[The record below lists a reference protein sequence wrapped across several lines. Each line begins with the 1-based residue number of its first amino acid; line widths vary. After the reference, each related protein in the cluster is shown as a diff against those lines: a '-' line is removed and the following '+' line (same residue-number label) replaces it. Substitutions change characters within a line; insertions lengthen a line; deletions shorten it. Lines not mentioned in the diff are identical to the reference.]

1 MPTFREAT
9 ARTVEGSRPLGAT
22 PSTPLRGCKRSISM
36 RSRHSPICGSI
47 RSSARTCSARC
58 SPSGPS
64 AARPLGG
71 PGSVS
76 ARSWSGA
83 RRRHS
88 LTSTWR
94 ARSSEE
100 TAAPDACAGA
110 GQERRATPR
119 LPPSPMRFVPVLPPR
134 PPRGRGVQRQR
145 PARGAAPRSSKSSA
159 VHGHARNA
167 AQTPSIAPPPGTARA
182 RPPIHPTHS
191 GDSPSDNDTHPA
203 RPRPPRRGPRRRNH
217 TAQRARVRRRHRPTP
232 RAVLLPAPRGLR
244 RLPRRLERRARARGA
259 RVCALGAPP
268 GWTCARSSSSGQS
281 PRVRWN
287 ERARP
292 PERCPRHRAGRAR
305 ARPMSAPLVRLRT
318 DTRPTFTETEDV
330 EPRASPAPAASP
342 AAATDRGATQ
352 TPWSGQ
358 RTENAAYE
366 TANTNTVHGGCRRGV
381 CAVHDNR
388 HRPCERPRDA
398 QAPRRARAHR
408 R

>member
-1 MPTFREAT
+1 MARCDACLPSAKAEVTLRHAMRGRRSPSVASPFESVNALDTAAPRWYAT
-9 ARTVEGSRPLGAT
+9 RGSTPLPRRHGGAT

-71 PGSVS
+71 SGSVS

-110 GQERRATPR
+110 GQELRRRATP
-119 LPPSPMRFVPVLPPR
+119 PPLADALRARAPTAPAK
-134 PPRGRGVQRQR
+134 GAGVHRQR

-159 VHGHARNA
+159 VHGHARGA
-167 AQTPSIAPPPGTARA
+167 AQTASIAPPPGTARA

-203 RPRPPRRGPRRRNH
+203 RPRPPRRGP
-217 TAQRARVRRRHRPTP
+217 
-232 RAVLLPAPRGLR
+232 
-244 RLPRRLERRARARGA
+244 
-259 RVCALGAPP
+259 
-268 GWTCARSSSSGQS
+268 
-281 PRVRWN
+281 
-287 ERARP
+287 
-292 PERCPRHRAGRAR
+292 
-305 ARPMSAPLVRLRT
+305 
-318 DTRPTFTETEDV
+318 
-330 EPRASPAPAASP
+330 
-342 AAATDRGATQ
+342 
-352 TPWSGQ
+352 
-358 RTENAAYE
+358 
-366 TANTNTVHGGCRRGV
+366 
-381 CAVHDNR
+381 
-388 HRPCERPRDA
+388 
-398 QAPRRARAHR
+398 
-408 R
+408 